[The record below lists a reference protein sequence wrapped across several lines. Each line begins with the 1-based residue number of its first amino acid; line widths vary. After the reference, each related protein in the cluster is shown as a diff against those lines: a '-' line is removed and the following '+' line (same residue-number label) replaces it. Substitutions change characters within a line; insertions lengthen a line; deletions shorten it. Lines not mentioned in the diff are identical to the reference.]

1 LPRLEKVAE
10 QYKNQPD
17 VLFLSLNLDDDPG
30 LVDPFLKQHK
40 LSFPVLPA
48 YTYATNTLKVIAI
61 PQNWIVGPHGTVRLK
76 GTGYDATAK
85 WEQGIKDAIQKC
97 KNQAAGSAA
106 SDTGRKSPSL

>member
-48 YTYATNTLKVIAI
+48 YTYATDTLK
-61 PQNWIVGPHGTVRLK
+61 GSLFLR
-76 GTGYDATAK
+76 TGLSDLT
-85 WEQGIKDAIQKC
+85 ER
-97 KNQAAGSAA
+97 SASRVQVTTLRQSGNKA
-106 SDTGRKSPSL
+106 